1 MKHLVDGFEL
11 SLPRARSWKA
21 ERRQYGRR
29 IDEVPL
35 TWTTGRRGGAGDKVF
50 QEVWYKDRAEL
61 ERRAADPRPFVV
73 LLATTDDRTILPHA
87 PKAFVG
93 LFEVA
98 ATGKILSCLSLETEV
113 RRRVRAF

>member
-1 MKHLVDGFEL
+1 MKHSIDGFEL
-11 SLPRARSWKA
+11 NFPRGRSWTA
-21 ERRQYGRR
+21 ERRQYGRH

-35 TWTTGRRGGAGDKVF
+35 TWTTGSRDGKDAKVL
-50 QEVWYKDRAEL
+50 QEVWFKDRAEL

-73 LLATTDDRTILPHA
+73 LLATTEDTSVLPHA
-87 PKAFVG
+87 PKDFVG

-98 ATGKILSCLSLETEV
+98 ATGKILSGISLETEV